1 MRRLPRI
8 DALAAGMEQLAADLR
23 AGEVVI
29 VHRADL
35 ADAVRALTEGG
46 RGAPVDPDAL
56 SRLIDAADDG
66 AARKGSA

>member
-35 ADAVRALTEGG
+35 AAGLPSGLRV
-46 RGAPVDPDAL
+46 APP
-56 SRLIDAADDG
+56 AAT
-66 AARKGSA
+66 SAGPIRTPR